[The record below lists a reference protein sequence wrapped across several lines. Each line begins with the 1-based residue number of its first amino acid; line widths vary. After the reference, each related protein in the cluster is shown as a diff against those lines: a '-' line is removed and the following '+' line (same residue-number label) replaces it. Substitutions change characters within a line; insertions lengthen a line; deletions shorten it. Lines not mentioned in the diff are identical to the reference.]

1 MSLINQM
8 LKELDA
14 RSSEVTSMSQ
24 AYGGQIRA
32 VAARRRIHPAW
43 WLALILAVLLMGL
56 SAWILLRP
64 PAPPQ
69 PGAAAHLPLKVDFAL
84 DAKEAPAPN
93 HHSNIPERSAITPAV
108 MAPESADTATGM
120 PNVETQVSV
129 LGQAADNAARP
140 GAAGANGATA
150 VSIPKDVSDRTSRAS
165 KSVPNPENPKPVMPA
180 KQVATDG
187 PIPAE
192 PAAQAVLAKQVK
204 ELTPQQRAENEY
216 RKAVP
221 LIQQGKTADAI
232 STLEQA
238 LQFDAYHAAA
248 RQALIG
254 LLLDTKR
261 QEEAMQKAREG
272 LALDPAQANLAMIL
286 ARLQV
291 EKNDLPSAIA
301 TLERSLQY
309 GAGRA
314 DYQAFL
320 AALLQRS
327 GKHRQSAE
335 HYIQAVQKAPQNG
348 VWWMGLGISLQ
359 AENRSTEAMEAFK
372 RAKAS
377 NALSP
382 ELLAFVE
389 SRLAELQH

>member
-14 RSSEVTSMSQ
+14 RSSDVTNMSQ

-43 WLALILAVLLMGL
+43 WLALVLALLLMGL

-64 PAPPQ
+64 PAPPR
-69 PGAAAHLPLKVDFAL
+69 PEGAPRLPLKVDFEL
-84 DAKEAPAPN
+84 DSKEGATP
-93 HHSNIPERSAITPAV
+93 HHSPIPARSAVPPAT
-108 MAPESADTATGM
+108 MPPQTADAAAGM
-120 PNVETQVSV
+120 PADEAKSPV
-129 LGQAADNAARP
+129 LAQAADNAARP
-140 GAAGANGATA
+140 GAAGASGATA
-150 VSIPKDVSDRTSRAS
+150 ISIPKAVSDRTLSES
-165 KSVPNPENPKPVMPA
+165 KAMPNAEQTKPVTPA
-180 KQVATDG
+180 NPDATSG
-187 PIPAE
+187 PIPVE
-192 PAAQAVLAKQVK
+192 PAAQVVLAKQVK
-204 ELTPQQRAENEY
+204 ELNPQQRAENEY

-221 LIQQGKTADAI
+221 LIQQGKAADAI

-238 LQFDAYHAAA
+238 LHFDAYHAAA

-261 QEEAMQKAREG
+261 QEDAMQQAREG
-272 LALDPAQANLAMIL
+272 LALDPNQANLAMIL

-291 EKNDLPSAIA
+291 ERNELPSAIA

-309 GAGRA
+309 GSGRA

-327 GKHRQSAE
+327 GKHRQSVE

-359 AENRSTEAMEAFK
+359 AENRSNEALEAFK

-382 ELLAFVE
+382 ELFAFVE